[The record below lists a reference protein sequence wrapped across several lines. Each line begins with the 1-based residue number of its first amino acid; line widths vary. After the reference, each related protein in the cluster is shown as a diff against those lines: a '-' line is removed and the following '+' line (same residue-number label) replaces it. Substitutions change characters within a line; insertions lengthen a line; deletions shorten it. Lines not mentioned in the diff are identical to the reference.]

1 MKALITGIDGFVGP
15 YLKKHLL
22 DNGFEVCGTDISSG
36 EDVDYEVDLLD
47 RGAVEDLIIK
57 IKPDFIFHLA
67 AQSSVKLSWENPE
80 LTMKVNVEGTKNI
93 LDAVK
98 VNVPDS
104 RILII
109 SSADVYGVPAK
120 LPLREDFDLK
130 PVSPYGKSKLEQEK
144 VALSYGLNVVVS
156 RSFTHTGPGQKPI
169 FVCSEFAKK
178 IAEIENGGR
187 AVINVGDITVKRDFT
202 DVRDIVRA
210 YLLALQKC
218 KFNEVYNVCSGK
230 SYQIKQILDILLG
243 FTDKNIEIKSDASKM
258 RKSDIKELVGDNSK
272 FSKITG
278 WKPEIQL
285 EETLKDVLDYWRSAE
300 SKL

>member
-1 MKALITGIDGFVGP
+1 M
-15 YLKKHLL
+15 
-22 DNGFEVCGTDISSG
+22 
-36 EDVDYEVDLLD
+36 
-47 RGAVEDLIIK
+47 
-57 IKPDFIFHLA
+57 
-67 AQSSVKLSWENPE
+67 
-80 LTMKVNVEGTKNI
+80 
-93 LDAVK
+93 
-98 VNVPDS
+98 
-104 RILII
+104 
-109 SSADVYGVPAK
+109 
-120 LPLREDFDLK
+120 
-130 PVSPYGKSKLEQEK
+130 
-144 VALSYGLNVVVS
+144 VS